1 MSANAILL
9 ASKVGVSAFEALV
22 VSKFVHGKLL
32 QVAIEVFLRI
42 LKIWVFVQVFELCS
56 FESLLLDLNL
66 ELVDLS
72 CF

>member
-9 ASKVGVSAFEALV
+9 ASKVGVFAFEALV
-22 VSKFVHGKLL
+22 VSKFVHGKFL